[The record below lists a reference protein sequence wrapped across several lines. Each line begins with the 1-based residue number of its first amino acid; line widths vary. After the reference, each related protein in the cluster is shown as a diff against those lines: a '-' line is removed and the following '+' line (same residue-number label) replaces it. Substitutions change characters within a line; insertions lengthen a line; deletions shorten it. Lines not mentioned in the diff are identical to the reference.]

1 MEPLDLAVVTAF
13 VEENIVDFHQ
23 RRLEK
28 LQRLDLKVVLKRKN
42 PYLFRAKNLL
52 VAHDLV
58 KSVLD
63 AYLSSQEETLF
74 GSFLEELAI
83 FVAQQVWGGRKSTA
97 EGIDLELE
105 KDGVL
110 YLVSIKSGPN
120 WGNSSQIARM
130 RTNFKQAIKRVR
142 QNRRVQSVQAVNG
155 CCYGRDSRPD
165 KGDYLKLCGQ
175 RFWAFISGDEQF
187 YIKIV
192 EPLGHRAKEKNEAF
206 QQEYARLL
214 NRLSGEFIRDFCEAD
229 GTVDWAKLLRFNSGQ
244 EPWKVG

>member
-1 MEPLDLAVVTAF
+1 MRPLDMEAVTAF
-13 VEENIVDFHQ
+13 VERHIVDFHQ

-28 LQRLDLKVVLKRKN
+28 LQRLDVRAVLKRKN

-52 VAHDLV
+52 IAHDLV

-83 FVAQQVWGGRKSTA
+83 FVAQQVYEGRKSTA

-110 YLVSIKSGPN
+110 YLISIKSGPN

-142 QNRRVQSVQAVNG
+142 QNRSIRSVQAVNG
-155 CCYGRDSRPD
+155 CCYGKDRRPD

-175 RFWAFISGDEQF
+175 RFWTFISGDERL
-187 YIKIV
+187 YVEIV
-192 EPLGHRAKEKNEAF
+192 KPLGHRAREKNEAF
-206 QQEYARLL
+206 RQEYARLL
-214 NRLSGEFIRDFCEAD
+214 NRISAEFIRDFCDES
-229 GTVDWAKLLRFNSGQ
+229 GMIDWEKLLRFNSGS
-244 EPWKVG
+244 

>member
-1 MEPLDLAVVTAF
+1 MMKKTLDVDEVIASVKVCI
-13 VEENIVDFHQ
+13 EDFHERQ
-23 RRLEK
+23 LE
-28 LQRLDLKVVLKRKN
+28 LLRQLSLRTLLEGGN
-42 PYLFRAKNLL
+42 PYILRTKNLL

-58 KSVLD
+58 KFLLD
-63 AYLSSQEETLF
+63 AYLSSQES
-74 GSFLEELAI
+74 SFLEELAI
-83 FVAQQVWGGRKSTA
+83 FVAQQVYGGRKSTA

-192 EPLGHRAKEKNEAF
+192 EPLGHRAREKNEAF
-206 QQEYARLL
+206 RQEYARLL

-229 GTVDWAKLLRFNSGQ
+229 GTVDWAKLLRFNSGR
-244 EPWKVG
+244 